1 MFSYHQI
8 VYLIHIL
15 FVAPLLIYVGVKRE
29 KVDKRLFELL
39 IVIGAIVLLHHGY
52 RFYKSFSHYG
62 FPHPN

>member
-52 RFYKSFSHYG
+52 RLYKSFSHYG

>member
-8 VYLIHIL
+8 IYLIQIF
-15 FVAPLLIYVGVKRE
+15 FVAPLFNYVGIKKD

-52 RFYKSFSHYG
+52 RLYKSFSHYG